1 MVSAPTGDCAT
12 LRDYRQRRWTLRG
25 ISTIGGRA
33 RGAQRCAESRARPQ
47 IKPRRRS
54 CVGFPAA
61 KIRVQG
67 RIKKMPHSR
76 LSVFKEWRT
85 ADQQAHAL
93 EQAVSR
99 AFLGALEGRGESP
112 SAEQRDQ
119 ARALRQTADKLFELA
134 MAEMKNRADTNRS

>member
-1 MVSAPTGDCAT
+1 
-12 LRDYRQRRWTLRG
+12 
-25 ISTIGGRA
+25 
-33 RGAQRCAESRARPQ
+33 
-47 IKPRRRS
+47 
-54 CVGFPAA
+54 
-61 KIRVQG
+61 
-67 RIKKMPHSR
+67 MPHSR